1 MLPESVGSSL
11 REFNDWEIAMR
22 HLKPLAFAA
31 LCTALAGPAF
41 ADAAMV
47 DVKQK
52 MYDADYEVI
61 VADYGYAVG
70 TSVYGAHDADYD
82 SLLSRADLFP
92 PLFGHHDADYEIVL
106 SQAAKHIEPT
116 EIASR

>member
-1 MLPESVGSSL
+1 
-11 REFNDWEIAMR
+11 MR
-22 HLKPLAFAA
+22 HLKNLTLAAVVS
-31 LCTALAGPAF
+31 ALAGPAV

-61 VADYGYAVG
+61 VAAYGYVVG
-70 TSVYGAHDADYD
+70 TSAYGDHDSDYD
-82 SLLSRADLFP
+82 AVLSDADLFP
-92 PLFGHHDADYEIVL
+92 PLLGHHDADYESVL
-106 SQAAKHIEPT
+106 MEAEAHLRPT